1 MAENIVTRTKP
12 NSIEAEQS
20 VIGALIMDS
29 SLLDEAAEIIQ
40 REDFY
45 YQHYGI
51 VFEAITELK
60 NEGITPD
67 LVTITDKLVQK
78 NAPLEVRDGEHLKF
92 LAESVP
98 IVGNILSYAQI
109 VKNKSLLRQI
119 IDKNREIEELC
130 FSEEESVEGIL
141 DTTEQNFLALLQ
153 RRGAGDATPIAQIVD
168 NAMEKIYEAY
178 ENKEDIT
185 GIPTG
190 FIDLDSMTAGMQRS
204 DLILVAARPSMGKTA
219 FALNIASHVVL
230 KRDLPVVIFSLEMSQ
245 ESLVNRLLSIDSGI
259 DAKNIRIGEL
269 EDHEWPRLEESA
281 KTIGN
286 SKLIIDEAPSITISE
301 IRSKCRKYKQQQDI
315 QLVVIDYL
323 QLISSNGNQE
333 SRQQEI
339 SNISRSLKALARE
352 LDIPV
357 IALSQLN
364 RGVEQR
370 DDKRP
375 MLSDLR
381 DSGAIEQ
388 DADVVMLLY
397 RDDYYNKDKS
407 NEKGI
412 SEIIVAK
419 QRNGPTGTIRLK
431 WLAKYTRFANLERA
445 RNQIA
450 SIYD

>member
-1 MAENIVTRTKP
+1 MADSVVTRVKP
-12 NSIEAEQS
+12 NSLEAEQS

-29 SLLDEAAEIIQ
+29 SFLDETAEIIQ

-51 VFEAITELK
+51 VFEAIIELT

-67 LVTITDKLVQK
+67 LVTITDRLVRK
-78 NAPLEVRDGEHLKF
+78 NAPLEIRDGEHLKY

-98 IVGNILSYAQI
+98 IVGNVLSYAQI

-130 FSEEESVEGIL
+130 FSEGESVENIL

-153 RRGAGDATPIAQIVD
+153 RRGASDATPIGQIVN

-178 ENKEDIT
+178 ENKADIT

-219 FALNIASHVVL
+219 FALNIASYVVL

-245 ESLVNRLLSIDSGI
+245 ESLVNRLFSIDSGI
-259 DAKNIRIGEL
+259 DAKNIRTGDL
-269 EDHEWPRLEESA
+269 EDYEWPRLEESA
-281 KTIGN
+281 KTIGR

-370 DDKRP
+370 EDKRP

-397 RDDYYNKDKS
+397 RDDYYNKDESK
-407 NEKGI
+407 EKGI

-431 WLAKYTRFANLERA
+431 WLAKYTRFVNLERA

-450 SIYD
+450 SVYD

>member
-1 MAENIVTRTKP
+1 MADSVVTRVKP
-12 NSIEAEQS
+12 NSLEAEQS

-29 SLLDEAAEIIQ
+29 SFLDETAEIIQ
-40 REDFY
+40 MEDFY

-51 VFEAITELK
+51 VFEAIIELT

-67 LVTITDKLVQK
+67 LVTITDRLVQK
-78 NAPLEVRDGEHLKF
+78 NAPLEIRDGEHLKY

-98 IVGNILSYAQI
+98 IVGNVLSYAQI

-130 FSEEESVEGIL
+130 FSEGESVENIL

-153 RRGAGDATPIAQIVD
+153 RRGASDATPIGQIVN

-178 ENKEDIT
+178 ENKADIT

-219 FALNIASHVVL
+219 FALNIASYVVL

-245 ESLVNRLLSIDSGI
+245 ESLVNRLFSIDSGI
-259 DAKNIRIGEL
+259 DAKNIRTGDL
-269 EDHEWPRLEESA
+269 EDYEWPRLEESA
-281 KTIGN
+281 KTIGR

-370 DDKRP
+370 EDKRP

-397 RDDYYNKDKS
+397 RDDYYNKDESK
-407 NEKGI
+407 EKGI

-431 WLAKYTRFANLERA
+431 WLAKYTRFVNLERA

-450 SIYD
+450 SVYD